1 MTLTI
6 KQMRD
11 TVRDIIDIDST
22 DISDDVLNTIIGQ
35 GYDTIIYSEKRF
47 PFYEVATTF
56 QTVIGQAE
64 YSLATVGASVVVD
77 SESVGLREISAIK
90 DDDHVF
96 KFIGRDDADFN
107 YPLNV
112 NTSSDPWEWSFWND
126 TVRLYPTPDTVQTI
140 YVRGFRNA
148 KAFGRGSS
156 DTVTPD
162 LPAPFHAILV
172 TYAVAKAYL
181 QQEDPVMAN
190 QYMQDFRIELDNVVR
205 RFADTPAPQPI
216 VANSRKGTRY
226 LAGFGALRY
235 ANADG
240 VIW

>member
-1 MTLTI
+1 MALTI

-56 QTVIGQAE
+56 QTVVGQAE

-77 SESVGLREISAIK
+77 SESDGLREISAIK

-181 QQEDPVMAN
+181 QQEDPVMSN
-190 QYMQDFRIELDNVVR
+190 QYMQQYAVELDNVAR
-205 RFADTPAPQPI
+205 RFVDTPAPQPMI
-216 VANSRKGTRY
+216 MNSRHSTRY
-226 LAGFGALRY
+226 LMGLGRLRY
-235 ANADG
+235 ASTGG
-240 VIW
+240 VRW